1 MKIEVDQATFDR
13 FNGDV
18 EIARADFRL
27 VIERDPRWKSQ
38 TCGTCE
44 FFRRAVGEEITGYAG
59 TCRESSIG
67 SDGFPR
73 TTDSEPACG
82 RWQEV

>member
-1 MKIEVDQATFDR
+1 MANDDKVKRKRDSRWRDEV
-13 FNGDV
+13 
-18 EIARADFRL
+18 
-27 VIERDPRWKSQ
+27 
-38 TCGTCE
+38 CGTCE

-67 SDGFPR
+67 ESGFPR
-73 TTDSEPACG
+73 TTDSTPACG